1 MADAR
6 ITKDDRRK
14 WDKLAK
20 SLQEIK
26 RTQGKSVKIGVF
38 AEQGSDLVKYA
49 GANEFGA
56 TIKHKGTKGGVSFG
70 FRTQKDL
77 RANRVRF
84 LKAKQGVVSL
94 GTTKPSGPFVIKIPE
109 RSFLRSAIDENRQLI
124 VRFIDQQAIN
134 LIVKQNQDIKRTLR
148 LLGLFGVK
156 LVKQKIIKGPFVPN
170 APATIRKKGSS
181 KPLIDKGRLFGS
193 ITFKA

>member
-1 MADAR
+1 MATGAR

-20 SLQEIK
+20 QLQEIK
-26 RTQGKSVKIGVF
+26 RTQGKSAKIGVF

-56 TIKHKGTKGGVSFG
+56 TIK
-70 FRTQKDL
+70 
-77 RANRVRF
+77 RA
-84 LKAKQGVVSL
+84 
-94 GTTKPSGPFVIKIPE
+94 GTTIKIPE
-109 RSFLRSAIDENRQLI
+109 RSFLRSAIDENRRRI
-124 VRFIDQQAIN
+124 VRFVDQQAIN
-134 LIVKQNQDIKRTLR
+134 LIVKQSQGIKRTLR

-156 LVKQKIIKGPFVPN
+156 LVKEKIVKGPFVPN

-193 ITFKA
+193 ITFKV